1 MTYFYHCETG
11 GEGGEQP
18 PLQGLNLSA
27 GLQVLHKI
35 ESSTN
40 YTNRFQDANLKACK
54 IYILVLNDSTMCR
67 SVSKMF

>member
-11 GEGGEQP
+11 REGGEQP

-35 ESSTN
+35 ESSAN
-40 YTNRFQDANLKACK
+40 YTNRFQRCKLEGMQNL
-54 IYILVLNDSTMCR
+54 YPRT
-67 SVSKMF
+67 